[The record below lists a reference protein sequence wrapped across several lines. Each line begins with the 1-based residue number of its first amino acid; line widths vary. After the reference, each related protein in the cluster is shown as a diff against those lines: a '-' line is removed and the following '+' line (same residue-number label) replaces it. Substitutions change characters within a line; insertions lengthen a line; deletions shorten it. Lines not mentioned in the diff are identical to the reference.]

1 MRRISRRLLITSN
14 AVRIE
19 NSLSNQ
25 IYRRSFIVVYLLYTL
40 FFLSCVALIASVLLQ
55 PGKTDAGA
63 LFTSNISSTAFQ
75 PRGSQT
81 ILSKITI
88 AAATTFMLSALLLA
102 MPALTGNVSVLE
114 TVGDTPSETAPAGVD
129 ANTNANGAVPDAN
142 SAANTI
148 IIANTNEL
156 QNSTVVTEV
165 PVNANVS
172 NKIDEPKPVQTEP
185 SNR

>member
-1 MRRISRRLLITSN
+1 M
-14 AVRIE
+14 
-19 NSLSNQ
+19 
-25 IYRRSFIVVYLLYTL
+25 VYFLYVL
-40 FFLSCVALIASVLLQ
+40 FFISCVALIASVLLQ

-88 AAATTFMLSALLLA
+88 AAATTFMLSALFLA

-114 TVGDTPSETAPAGVD
+114 TVGETESVPAATDTNASAID
-129 ANTNANGAVPDAN
+129 ANSNTNGAFPNAN

-148 IIANTNEL
+148 IIGNTNEL
-156 QNSTVVTEV
+156 QNSNVAAIA
-165 PVNANVS
+165 PVNSNVS

>member
-1 MRRISRRLLITSN
+1 LEFL
-14 AVRIE
+14 
-19 NSLSNQ
+19 
-25 IYRRSFIVVYLLYTL
+25 VVYFLYVL

-102 MPALTGNVSVLE
+102 MPALTGNLSVLE
-114 TVGDTPSETAPAGVD
+114 TVGDTPAESTPVVTDANANTNAVD
-129 ANTNANGAVPDAN
+129 ANTNVAPANTSN
-142 SAANTI
+142 AANTVI
-148 IIANTNEL
+148 IGNTSDL
-156 QNSTVVTEV
+156 QNSNAAANTS
-165 PVNANVS
+165 VNVGVS
-172 NKIDEPKPVQTEP
+172 NRIDEPKPVQTEP